1 LIFQHFNLP
10 TLKRVTFKRYG
21 ASKDGTDPAAP
32 WGYEGGLIAVNQ
44 DELERLLPPDRYH
57 TGSMTLELSDPS
69 TPAYVSQ
76 HFVRWPARL
85 ETLSITWLAH
95 SIAVKHYTA
104 DVLERILS
112 VHCQSLKYIKL
123 GIMPY
128 QVTPDFSNFPSLI
141 ELSMSAYNFLSD
153 TPPDAVKKLAAP
165 SLRRLAIDFCLEGQ
179 HAEQSSDFGARRVS
193 WFKDFASLKKTQ
205 YPASKLDTI
214 SIKFNPDDFP
224 NPNSF
229 GEWRIW
235 PWEYVEQSRQA
246 VSQYGLVIEYANEP
260 EWTKERWDEIVEEG
274 WGDTTDEND
283 QD

>member
-1 LIFQHFNLP
+1 
-10 TLKRVTFKRYG
+10 
-21 ASKDGTDPAAP
+21 
-32 WGYEGGLIAVNQ
+32 
-44 DELERLLPPDRYH
+44 
-57 TGSMTLELSDPS
+57 
-69 TPAYVSQ
+69 
-76 HFVRWPARL
+76 
-85 ETLSITWLAH
+85 
-95 SIAVKHYTA
+95 
-104 DVLERILS
+104 
-112 VHCQSLKYIKL
+112 
-123 GIMPY
+123 
-128 QVTPDFSNFPSLI
+128 
-141 ELSMSAYNFLSD
+141 MSAYNFLSD
-153 TPPDAVKKLAAP
+153 TPPDAVKRLAAP

-179 HAEQSSDFGARRVS
+179 HTEQSSDFGAQRVT
-193 WFKDFASLKKTQ
+193 WFKDFASLKKIQ

-235 PWEYVEQSRQA
+235 PWEYVEKSRQA